1 MGKIKSLSF
10 DNRVKKTSYMFQG
23 VPHTTQ
29 FNFSWRKEITLSVEF
44 FGISSIYFS
53 LA

>member
-1 MGKIKSLSF
+1 MSEIKSLSF
-10 DNRVKKTSYMFQG
+10 DNRVKKTNYMFQG
-23 VPHTTQ
+23 VPLST
-29 FNFSWRKEITLSVEF
+29 FNFSWRKEITLEF